1 MDGRKIDLIVHSLHK
16 EVIAQVDCLLC
27 GNCCSCLSPEV
38 NDNDLK
44 TLAGRED
51 MLPEEYLSVYCKEE
65 SGIFFKSIPCRYL
78 EGKCCSIY
86 VNRPEQCKKFP
97 YTAEKG
103 FIFRLWGMIEN
114 YGMCPV
120 VFNIME
126 RLKDKLG
133 FRYGRRY

>member
-1 MDGRKIDLIVHSLHK
+1 MIEMYLSRIKRLAVHRESENIRFRSFLKGMDGRKIDLIVHSLHK

-65 SGIFFKSIPCRYL
+65 SGIFF
-78 EGKCCSIY
+78 
-86 VNRPEQCKKFP
+86 
-97 YTAEKG
+97 
-103 FIFRLWGMIEN
+103 
-114 YGMCPV
+114 
-120 VFNIME
+120 
-126 RLKDKLG
+126 
-133 FRYGRRY
+133 